1 MAFSLEEKWDWDSII
16 KIGKDCDFDCIEE
29 PPIDMNYCSCGFEFT
44 NMQNV
49 LKCVKCGIERN
60 IEGSYNDGYSVIE
73 NPFMNTVTIGGVGSK
88 VYRSNVYKSGHFSEN
103 DLRIKRNLIYEELV
117 KLYDTFKLTNNQS
130 KLNITK
136 NHLKSTARLYSLMI
150 SPSNNK
156 IINNTDTY
164 GFTDEAD
171 IIRYREYVLRIKT
184 EIYKDEKKRIILRS
198 TNKKEALAAL
208 LSHVLLSEGIT
219 CSKSAI
225 PAMLQLGQDGCAAGE
240 AQIMKRS
247 HILNMDIDINTDRIG
262 PEVDTLF
269 NNIRQKYFTVTENL
283 ECEFNNLKLAIYEI
297 HAIFEDKF
305 IADRSCPK
313 SQIIGATYV
322 IMRRCKNKKLIPNVP
337 TIIVYCNELIRKPT
351 VEKLIIEMNK
361 FHSNFV
367 DVYKKYNLDDT
378 RWKTL

>member
-1 MAFSLEEKWDWDSII
+1 MTFAEKWDWDNII
-16 KIGKDCDFDCIEE
+16 KSGKDHEHDFIEDI
-29 PPIDMNYCSCGFEFT
+29 PPNMNYCSCGYEFT
-44 NMQNV
+44 NILNT
-49 LKCVKCGIERN
+49 LKCVKCGIVRN
-60 IEGSYNDGYSVIE
+60 IEGVYNDGYSIVE
-73 NPFMNTVTIGGVGSK
+73 NPFMNTVTISGVGSK

-117 KLYDTFKLTNNQS
+117 KLYDIYKSNNDC

-136 NHLKSTARLYSLMI
+136 NHLTDTARLYSLMI
-150 SPSNNK
+150 SPSNNQ
-156 IINNTDTY
+156 ISNNTDTY
-164 GFTDEAD
+164 GFTDDYD
-171 IIRYREYVLRIKT
+171 IIRYREYVLNIKNK
-184 EIYKDEKKRIILRS
+184 IYKDEKKRIILRS

-219 CSKSAI
+219 CQKSAI
-225 PAMLQLGQDGCAAGE
+225 PTMLQLGQDGCAAGE

-247 HILNMDIDINTDRIG
+247 HILNMDIDLNIDRIG

-269 NNIRQKYFTVTENL
+269 NNIKQKYFTITTEELEDEFKNL
-283 ECEFNNLKLAIYEI
+283 RLAIYEI
-297 HAIFEDKF
+297 HSIFESKF

-322 IMRRCKNKKLIPNVP
+322 IMRRCKNKKLIPIVP
-337 TIIVYCNELIRKPT
+337 PIMVYCNELIRKPT

-361 FHSNFV
+361 FHSYFV

-378 RWKTL
+378 KWKTI